1 MVSVNVL
8 PIGPNRWTVTTK
20 RDTFAGV
27 ELEGS
32 WLLVHWRRTAPDGT
46 VSYPLGTDAQG
57 LLVYAADGHMS
68 VMMAGADRKTIAGSD
83 PLGGPVD
90 DRAAAYSSSL
100 AYFGTYE
107 SDGKTVVHHVQSSL
121 YPNWSNTVQSRPIVD
136 RDGQLVLLTPQVPG
150 SPVNEMAWRRA
161 DSTST

>member
-1 MVSVNVL
+1 
-8 PIGPNRWTVTTK
+8 
-20 RDTFAGV
+20 V
-27 ELEGS
+27 ELQGS

-46 VSYPLGTDAQG
+46 VSYPLGTDAEG

-68 VMMAGADRKTIAGSD
+68 VMMTGADRKAIEGGD

-90 DRAAAYSSSL
+90 ERAAAYSTSL

-107 SDGKTVVHHVQSSL
+107 TDGRTVVHHVQSSL

-136 RDGQLVLLTPQVPG
+136 RDGQLVLLTPQQPG

-161 DSTST
+161 GSTST